1 MNKTNRKSSIMF
13 VGGEDIRMRIAFLKK
28 LEKAGFQVAAIGSE
42 DQAIFEKNQ
51 IPYFSYNLIRW
62 INPLADLRSFLQ
74 LVTIFKQH
82 KPDVIH
88 AFDTKPALI
97 APVAARYAGITVR
110 VRTITGMGYVFSSDA
125 LLAKILKPIYR
136 ISQRFASASCAATIF
151 QNTDDFN
158 YFLENKM
165 AKKNTMIIVKGSGI
179 DIVEYDKK
187 LASLQLQM
195 GLKDSLGL
203 KRKYTV
209 LMVARLVKDKGV
221 IEFLEASRQIRNTRD
236 DIDFVLVGP
245 LASEG
250 KQGISKSNLD
260 EYSDDIHYLGKRS
273 DIPELMQLC
282 DCFVLPSYYREGVPR
297 VLLEAGW
304 QGKPIV
310 TTDMPGCREIVKD
323 GWNGWLIPPRNASA
337 LAQTITKTI
346 EMDAA
351 EQTLFGQRSRKYIRE
366 EFSLECVFNAYTKIY
381 ENT

>member
-1 MNKTNRKSSIMF
+1 MF

-42 DQAIFEKNQ
+42 DQTIFEKKQ
-51 IPYFSYNLIRW
+51 IPYFRYSLIRW
-62 INPLADLRSFLQ
+62 INPFADFRSFLQ
-74 LVTIFKQH
+74 LAKIFKQQ
-82 KPDVIH
+82 KPDIIH

-97 APVAARYAGITVR
+97 APVAARYAGIIIR

-136 ISQRFASASCAATIF
+136 ISQQFASASCATTIF

-158 YFLENKM
+158 YFLENNMAEKNKM
-165 AKKNTMIIVKGSGI
+165 ILVKGSGI
-179 DIVEYDKK
+179 DIIEYDKK
-187 LASLQLQM
+187 LVHIKQQP
-195 GLKDSLGL
+195 GIKKSLGL

-209 LMVARLVKDKGV
+209 LMITRLVKDKGV
-221 IEFLEASRQIRNTRD
+221 IEYLEASRQIRKVRD

-250 KQGISKSNLD
+250 KQAISKSNLE
-260 EYSDDIHYLGKRS
+260 EYSDDIHYLGQRN
-273 DIPELMQLC
+273 DIPELIELC

-304 QGKPIV
+304 HGKPIV

-337 LAQTITKTI
+337 LAQAILKTI
-346 EMDAA
+346 KMDTA
-351 EQTLFGQRSRKYIRE
+351 EQTLFGQRSRKYIEE

-381 ENT
+381 RNALN